1 MLYCSQLR
9 ETKGGSTL
17 CGIAFFFLS
26 QASPVKDAVHPSLVA
41 MTEFEADCFPQKHSC
56 FRLLIFYIHPHCRT
70 FPRFCIFSNGL
81 HSNEEKPL
89 NDIPKE
95 KARCRPCFFCTLYNR
110 KKLLLSSTVSNMNA
124 LISHKRYMFLS
135 SLNYMEDFPF
145 CQRSIHSATASISRP
160 SFSINASSSSF

>member
-56 FRLLIFYIHPHCRT
+56 FELLIFIYTLIAGHSPDFVYSVMGCIATRKNLSMTYQKKKHGAGRAFSVHYIIGR
-70 FPRFCIFSNGL
+70 N
-81 HSNEEKPL
+81 
-89 NDIPKE
+89 
-95 KARCRPCFFCTLYNR
+95 
-110 KKLLLSSTVSNMNA
+110 
-124 LISHKRYMFLS
+124 
-135 SLNYMEDFPF
+135 
-145 CQRSIHSATASISRP
+145 
-160 SFSINASSSSF
+160 SFSALP